1 MTLLARTL
9 AVAMLL
15 GTALLGVGAAMHPV
29 LAGDAA
35 THLRMIAQS
44 ELWRAIHLTM
54 LAGSALVIAG
64 LWVRVLGREPES
76 STAFVAALAI
86 IAVGEAVN
94 ALNTAYMANSGLRL
108 AHAFANGDAL
118 AVALYDATHPM
129 GLMYARFGNLL
140 VALGAM
146 VLGAAEWEAESG
158 SYLAAGLAWV
168 AALGGLVGALFFD
181 ESSRMI
187 LGAVAL
193 LSGWQIVT
201 GVRVLR
207 HGTRV

>member
-1 MTLLARTL
+1 
-9 AVAMLL
+9 MLL
-15 GTALLGVGAAMHPV
+15 GTALLGVGAALHPV

-35 THLRMIAQS
+35 SHLRMIADD
-44 ELWRAIHLTM
+44 EHWRAIHLAM

-64 LWVRVLGREPES
+64 LWVRALDRELES
-76 STAFVAALAI
+76 STMFVAALVI
-86 IAVGEAVN
+86 ISLGEAVN

-108 AHAFANGDAL
+108 AHAFAGGEPM

-129 GLMYARFGNLL
+129 GLMYARLGNLL

-146 VLGAAEWEAESG
+146 VLGAAEWEGETG

-168 AALGGLVGALFFD
+168 AAVGGLVGVVFFD

-193 LSGWQIVT
+193 LSGWQVVT
-201 GVRVLR
+201 AARVLR